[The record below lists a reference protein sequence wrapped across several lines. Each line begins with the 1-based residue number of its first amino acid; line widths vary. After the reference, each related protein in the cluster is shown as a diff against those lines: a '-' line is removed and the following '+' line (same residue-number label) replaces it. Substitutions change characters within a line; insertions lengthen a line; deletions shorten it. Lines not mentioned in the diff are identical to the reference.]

1 MMPPRPLA
9 LLLAAAFVVSPVVAH
24 AQPTRAADATEQHVL
39 EIHDGQMLL
48 DERALPAENL
58 PEGLDL
64 RGIEMTY
71 TFIGPVSPVLE
82 IDGVVY
88 VLEGEHFKRL
98 SETDRAG
105 VQPYFFPEMPEAT
118 PQSAAR
124 TASPAP
130 AEASEEAYLRQVSE
144 RDRALYDRIQRE
156 VELEN
161 ETHQIAARIRSTS
174 DPDARERLARRLR
187 DKLDEAFELKQA
199 IRAEEIAQAEAQ
211 IGELRR
217 LLDERAARKRS
228 IIERRM
234 EELTGGQ

>member
-1 MMPPRPLA
+1 MMPRPRT
-9 LLLAAAFVVSPVVAH
+9 LLLAFAFAVSPVLAQ
-24 AQPTRAADATEQHVL
+24 AQPGRAADAVAEQHVL
-39 EIHDGQMLL
+39 EIHDGQMSL
-48 DERALPAENL
+48 DGRPLPAQNL

-64 RGIEMTY
+64 HGIEMTY
-71 TFIGPVSPVLE
+71 TFVGPVSPVLE

-105 VQPYFFPEMPEAT
+105 VQPYFFPEMPEAES
-118 PQSAAR
+118 QAA
-124 TASPAP
+124 PAP

-161 ETHQIAARIRSTS
+161 ETHRLAARIRSTS
-174 DPDARERLARRLR
+174 DSDTRARLLESLR
-187 DKLDEAFELKQA
+187 NKLGEAFELKQA

-217 LLDERAARKRS
+217 LLDERAARKSS
-228 IIERRM
+228 IIERRI
-234 EELTGGQ
+234 EELTGER